1 MSWYLRII
9 KQAISHVI
17 MIAACM
23 QQALP
28 GLAVGK
34 HTSTNFKS
42 PWPKGWRAFFI
53 GSAITQ
59 DVVSKV
65 ILIFK

>member
-1 MSWYLRII
+1 MKAGFRSDGITFRVPWFRKFLMSWYLRNI
-9 KQAISHVI
+9 KLTISHVI

-42 PWPKGWRAFFI
+42 P
-53 GSAITQ
+53 
-59 DVVSKV
+59 
-65 ILIFK
+65 